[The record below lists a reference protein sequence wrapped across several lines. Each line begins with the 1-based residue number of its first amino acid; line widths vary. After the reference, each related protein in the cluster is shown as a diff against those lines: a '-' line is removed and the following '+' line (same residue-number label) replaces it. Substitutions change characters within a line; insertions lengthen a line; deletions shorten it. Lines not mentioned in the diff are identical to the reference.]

1 MREVSLAGVKLVS
14 HQQPDKLR
22 IDEHRSG
29 PPAIWLHSDPPKTA
43 WIIVDTGALDWCKLA
58 YQFGH
63 ELGQVLCNSW
73 AQRLS
78 RARNTMA
85 GRSARRSAR
94 RSVLDPRARP
104 ARDKLGTEPAFS
116 W

>member
-73 AQRLS
+73 GPAAQPRPQH
-78 RARNTMA
+78 N
-85 GRSARRSAR
+85 GWKKRS
-94 RSVLDPRARP
+94 
-104 ARDKLGTEPAFS
+104 
-116 W
+116 